1 MIPARPRAKPR
12 ALRARIVGLGTAL
25 LALQS
30 PAPGAA
36 QTSAALDL
44 AATRVAYDG
53 VPGASAFT
61 LAPMLQVTR
70 PLASLFAGANFW
82 EVDGGGWSLQ
92 GSAAGSLFTPGAAG
106 FRLEA
111 GGSAS
116 GSTHEDGTST
126 GSLLG
131 RARLHWMA
139 GAGGVWGGGGLG
151 RATDGLGWRATR
163 EIEAGAWLRGDP
175 VTLLASAAPTWIGD
189 SLRFLDAEVT
199 VRLVRGAL
207 ELAAF
212 GGVRRWSRPGGVAAD
227 GWAGASG
234 ALWLGRHL
242 AVVGGGGSY
251 PADYAQG
258 FPAGRYLTLGLRL
271 ATARPGEPERAPQ
284 PISRPALPL
293 PRPAVPSFTLETLG
307 GDRRRVRIVAP
318 GAHRVELMGDFTDW
332 RPVALR
338 RAGGSEWT
346 AVIAVPPGVY
356 RMNVRT
362 DGGAWGAPAGLPVL
376 RDEFGGVVALLRVE

>member
-1 MIPARPRAKPR
+1 MIGARPRAGPR
-12 ALRARIVGLGTAL
+12 ALRARVVGLGIAL
-25 LALQS
+25 VALR
-30 PAPGAA
+30 PPPGAG

-92 GSAAGSLFTPGAAG
+92 GTASGSVYTPAVAG
-106 FRLEA
+106 FRLEG

-126 GSLLG
+126 GTVLG
-131 RARLHWMA
+131 RARLHWMQ
-139 GAGGVWGGGGLG
+139 GAGGLWAGGGLG
-151 RATDGLGWRATR
+151 GASNGLAWRATR
-163 EIEAGAWLRGDP
+163 ALEAGAWLRANP

-189 SLRFLDAEVT
+189 SLRFLDAEAA
-199 VRLVRGAL
+199 VRVVRGAL
-207 ELAAF
+207 ELAVF
-212 GGVRRWSRPGGVAAD
+212 GGVRRWSRPSGVPAD
-227 GWAGASG
+227 GWAAASG

-242 AVVGGGGSY
+242 AVVAGGGSY

-271 ATARPGEPERAPQ
+271 ATARPGEPERAPE
-284 PISRPALPL
+284 PIARGALPL
-293 PRPAVPSFTLETLG
+293 PRRAAPSFALENLG
-307 GDRRRVRIVAP
+307 GDRRRIRIVAP

-332 RPVALR
+332 RPLALR

-346 AVIAVPPGVY
+346 AVIVLRPGVY
-356 RMNVRT
+356 RMNVRM
-362 DGGAWGAPAGLPVL
+362 DGGAWGVPAGVTAL
-376 RDEFGGVVALLRVE
+376 RDEFGGVVAVLRAE

>member
-1 MIPARPRAKPR
+1 GGRAAPGAGPAARGAARSGGAPFGAAFGGFGAGARAPRRAPRLQGPRGGGQARLGRAHRRGGAGPPRRSPHGARGARPRCRRPGGRGRRERAPGRHPPRGPAPAPGRGRRGGRAARGPRGIGGARGAGRHRGGSGPRARAARRRRARVHPLRASRGAGHRRRDSAGRRRGHPRRRSRRPRPAGWRHPRRSARRQAAPRSSRASVIPARPRAKPR
-12 ALRARIVGLGTAL
+12 ALRARIVRLGTAL

-131 RARLHWMA
+131 RARLHWMT

-175 VTLLASAAPTWIGD
+175 VTLLASAAPTWI
-189 SLRFLDAEVT
+189 
-199 VRLVRGAL
+199 
-207 ELAAF
+207 
-212 GGVRRWSRPGGVAAD
+212 
-227 GWAGASG
+227 
-234 ALWLGRHL
+234 
-242 AVVGGGGSY
+242 
-251 PADYAQG
+251 
-258 FPAGRYLTLGLRL
+258 
-271 ATARPGEPERAPQ
+271 
-284 PISRPALPL
+284 
-293 PRPAVPSFTLETLG
+293 
-307 GDRRRVRIVAP
+307 
-318 GAHRVELMGDFTDW
+318 
-332 RPVALR
+332 
-338 RAGGSEWT
+338 
-346 AVIAVPPGVY
+346 
-356 RMNVRT
+356 
-362 DGGAWGAPAGLPVL
+362 
-376 RDEFGGVVALLRVE
+376 